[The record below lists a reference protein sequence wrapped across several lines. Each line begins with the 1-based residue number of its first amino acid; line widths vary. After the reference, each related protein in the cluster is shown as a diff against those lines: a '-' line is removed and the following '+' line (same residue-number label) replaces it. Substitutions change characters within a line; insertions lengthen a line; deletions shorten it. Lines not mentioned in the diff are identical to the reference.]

1 MKIAALAAIA
11 ACLPMSA
18 VAQTQCGPTSG
29 IYEALTNKHG
39 ETRAA
44 AGIEPSGL
52 LVELWANPE
61 TGTWTLFY
69 TRPDGLSCAVSSGQ
83 GFQAYAPEPNL

>member
-1 MKIAALAAIA
+1 MKALALAAIA

-18 VAQTQCGPTSG
+18 VAQTQCGPTAG
-29 IYEALTNKHG
+29 IYEALTEKHG
-39 ETRAA
+39 ESRVM

-52 LVELWANPE
+52 LIEVWANPE
-61 TGTWTLFY
+61 TGAWTLFY

-83 GFQAYAPEPNL
+83 GLEMFAPEPNL